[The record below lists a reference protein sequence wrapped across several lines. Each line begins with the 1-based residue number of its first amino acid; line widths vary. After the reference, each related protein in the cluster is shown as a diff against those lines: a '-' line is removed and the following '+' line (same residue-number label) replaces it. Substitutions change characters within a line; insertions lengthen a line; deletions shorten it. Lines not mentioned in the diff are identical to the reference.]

1 MATDAARTST
11 AVMARRVEPDASLD
25 FFPTPPWATRA
36 FLRHVLPIVE
46 PAARD
51 YWPSVVC
58 DPACGEGHMIDVL
71 KEQFAIAKGSDIFD
85 YGKGWPSRDFL
96 HPAARVST
104 DWIVTNPP
112 FNSAEAF
119 ARKALRLARRGVA
132 LLVRTGFLESEE
144 RYRLFA
150 HQRPTLIAHYAE
162 RVPMHRGRWAV
173 NGKTAT
179 AYCWVVWAHKPVLD
193 TLTVWI
199 PPGRR
204 QALSSPDDFARFGA
218 VCDLPAAW
226 FGEDDDD
233 ETAAPKRRALKPA
246 PLPLFGS

>member
-1 MATDAARTST
+1 MSARTST
-11 AVMARRVEPDASLD
+11 AVMARRVEPAASLD

-46 PAARD
+46 PDPAAF
-51 YWPSVVC
+51 VAL
-58 DPACGEGHMIDVL
+58 DPACGEGHMVKVL
-71 KEQFAIAKGSDIFD
+71 QERFSDARGADIFD
-85 YGKGWPSRDFL
+85 YGKGYRVADFL
-96 HPAARVST
+96 HPAARIFA

-112 FNSAEAF
+112 FNSATAF
-119 ARKALRLARRGVA
+119 ARTALRQARRGVA